1 MKIKSQHYSEM
12 EPDWTKPIPNRTV
25 CDFYYLFF
33 WFRAIAAGLLLL
45 TLIFAMSY
53 SKKIDGLLLLTFVV
67 SSAIVVT
74 DTLFSY
80 LICDRALNPRNQ

>member
-1 MKIKSQHYSEM
+1 M

-33 WFRAIAAGLLLL
+33 WFRAVAAGLLLL
-45 TLIFAMSY
+45 TLIFTMTY
-53 SKKIDGLLLLTFVV
+53 SKKVNSLLLLSFIAG
-67 SSAIVVT
+67 SAIVVT

-80 LICDRALNPRNQ
+80 LICDRALTPRQ